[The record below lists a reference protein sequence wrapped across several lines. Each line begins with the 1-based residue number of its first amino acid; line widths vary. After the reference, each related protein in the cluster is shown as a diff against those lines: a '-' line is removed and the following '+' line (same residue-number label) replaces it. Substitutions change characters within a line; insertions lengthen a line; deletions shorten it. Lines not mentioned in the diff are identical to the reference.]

1 MSADKYQRHC
11 RAFGYTAPPF
21 GCFDPDLPYSNHT
34 HIDDGHKTQ
43 LAVRPTNRITVLCNR
58 CKPNQN
64 NVQSSYGVGPVVN
77 IFQIKTLAS
86 LFNICLHLQ
95 ITVLIFPSQS
105 VLHFQFKG
113 FFGSFCATAQQAVS
127 SVSDAHVSIKVSPAA
142 PFSFLSFSLVLR
154 VGGGE
159 VITHV
164 GDYIGPLD
172 YY

>member
-1 MSADKYQRHC
+1 MSADEYQRHG

-21 GCFDPDLPYSNHT
+21 GCFDPDLPYSYHT

-64 NVQSSYGVGPVVN
+64 NVQSRYGVGPVVN

-105 VLHFQFKG
+105 VLHFQFWD
-113 FFGSFCATAQQAVS
+113 FLVVFVPQ
-127 SVSDAHVSIKVSPAA
+127 HNR
-142 PFSFLSFSLVLR
+142 PFLLFLTHTCQLRFHQLPLFLFFLSASS
-154 VGGGE
+154 
-159 VITHV
+159 
-164 GDYIGPLD
+164 
-172 YY
+172 